1 MKASVPERVR
11 RAVDVLDVQPNDRL
25 LEIGPGPG
33 VAAALIGERLA
44 EGRLVA
50 IDRSAVAVRR
60 TIERNRAHV
69 AAGRIEVLQTSI
81 EDFDGPAARSTRSLR
96 ST

>member
-69 AAGRIEVLQTSI
+69 AAGWIEVLQTSI